1 MRSESLQEYR
11 LIRDEMKAV
20 KDCMNSYIGYV
31 LGGSGAA
38 VFGLTALASVR
49 VNYAAMA
56 YTALMMSLLVSMV
69 LLVIIYKFYSHNRY
83 AGYCKL
89 LSQELF
95 LSQEDGQGADLFT
108 WEICVQ
114 RLRAA
119 ETSPKLLLDWASE
132 GKTAEPEE
140 SGLQWII
147 MQYVGDPTGA
157 PRHRAAPVD
166 KWRFWRGLRRLV
178 LALCGRSRTNSWGFP
193 PFVVAVFF
201 VVCTGFWAFGGY
213 SGVMALQDFMDSPAN
228 NGALAFVVATV
239 CVAQCLLW
247 FRFCG
252 RLEALMEGSATVE
265 AFFWKFLPIRMDC
278 LMAEKIT
285 ATYVDTNR
293 RIQELRQAA
302 QMPTSKR
309 ASM

>member
-1 MRSESLQEYR
+1 MRTESLEEYR

-20 KDCMNSYIGYV
+20 KDCMNTYIGYV

-49 VNYAAMA
+49 VNYSAMA

-69 LLVIIYKFYSHNRY
+69 LLVIIYKFYSHNRF

-89 LSQELF
+89 LSQEVF
-95 LSQEDGQGADLFT
+95 PADQETPGPNLFT

-119 ETSPKLLLDWASE
+119 EESPRLLLDWASQV
-132 GKTAEPEE
+132 KASEPDQ
-140 SGLQWII
+140 SGLWW
-147 MQYVGDPTGA
+147 MMVQYMGDPAGA
-157 PRHRAAPVD
+157 PTQRTAPVD
-166 KWRFWRGLRRLV
+166 RRRFWRGLWRLA

-201 VVCTGFWAFGGY
+201 VPCTGFWALGAY
-213 SGVMALQDFMDSPAN
+213 SAAMAIQNFMESLGN
-228 NGALAFVVATV
+228 NCALLFVVATV
-239 CVAQCLLW
+239 SVSQCLLW

-252 RLEALMEGSATVE
+252 RLEALMDGSATVE
-265 AFFWKFLPIRMDC
+265 AFFWKFLPIRIDC
-278 LMAEKIT
+278 LRAQKIS
-285 ATYVDTNR
+285 AAYVDTDR
-293 RIQELRQAA
+293 RIQELQRAA
-302 QMPTSKR
+302 QMPISNR
-309 ASM
+309 SSM